1 MDRRSFLGGLVG
13 GGGVTA
19 WWVGALPRLRAGR
32 GVLLGGGGDREP
44 LEAYETAVHQSVN
57 GLREDA
63 GVGRLTH
70 ADSLAAVARAHSA
83 DMADRDFFAHR
94 NPDGQSARDRLH
106 EAGEPCA
113 APGENLAHRKY
124 AAVSPAEFGLN
135 VVAQWDRSEGHRENL
150 LREGYQREGIGVELR
165 DGDAWITQLLC

>member
-19 WWVGALPRLRAGR
+19 WWVGAVP
-32 GVLLGGGGDREP
+32 GVMSGQEFVASPDSGREP

-70 ADSLAAVARAHSA
+70 NDDIAAVARAHSA
-83 DMADRDFFAHR
+83 DMAARDFFAHR
-94 NPDGQSARDRLH
+94 NPDGQTARDRLR

-113 APGENLAHRKY
+113 APGENLAHREY

-135 VVAQWDRSEGHRENL
+135 VVAQWDRSEQHRTNL
-150 LREGYQREGIGVELR
+150 LREGYRREGIGVELR
-165 DGDAWITQLLC
+165 DGGAWITQLLC

>member
-13 GGGVTA
+13 GGGLTA

-32 GVLLGGGGDREP
+32 GVLLGGGGDHEP
-44 LEAYETAVHQSVN
+44 LEAYESAVHESVN

-63 GVGRLTH
+63 GVKRLTH
-70 ADSLAAVARAHSA
+70 NDDLAAVARAHSA
-83 DMADRDFFAHR
+83 DMAARDFFAHR
-94 NPDGQSARDRLH
+94 NPDGQTARDRLR
-106 EAGEPCA
+106 EAKVACA
-113 APGENLAHRKY
+113 APGENLAQREY

-135 VVAQWDRSEGHRENL
+135 VAAQWDRSEQHRANL
-150 LREGYQREGIGVELR
+150 LRDGYRREGIGVELR